1 MKKYLLLLLV
11 CFCTSA
17 VMAQRPFEP
26 TYLGTLAGLTL
37 NLDDNV
43 PNRYEF
49 EIPLPKEKVNTTTWQ
64 DTYLEEGWN
73 QCYYEICISINMNQ
87 Y

>member
-1 MKKYLLLLLV
+1 MYV
-11 CFCTSA
+11 
-17 VMAQRPFEP
+17 
-26 TYLGTLAGLTL
+26 GWLTL

-49 EIPLPKEKVNTTTWQ
+49 EIPMPKEKVNTTTWQ

-73 QCYYEICISINMNQ
+73 
-87 Y
+87 

>member
-1 MKKYLLLLLV
+1 
-11 CFCTSA
+11 
-17 VMAQRPFEP
+17 MAQRPFGP

-49 EIPLPKEKVNTTTWQ
+49 EIPMPKEKVNTMTWQ
-64 DTYLEEGWN
+64 DTYLQEDG
-73 QCYYEICISINMNQ
+73 INAIMR
-87 Y
+87 YVFPLT